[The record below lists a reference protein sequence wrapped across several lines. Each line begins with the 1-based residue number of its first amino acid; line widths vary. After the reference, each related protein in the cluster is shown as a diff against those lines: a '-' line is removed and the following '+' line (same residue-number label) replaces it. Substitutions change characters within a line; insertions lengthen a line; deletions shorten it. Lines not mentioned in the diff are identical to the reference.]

1 MKKHN
6 HTLQQCL
13 VEMAPCGRASTFAL
27 RRRAGARP
35 RPVAA
40 ALDGTVRV
48 RHRRYHRRS
57 RPGYRFLRLL
67 PAVDAVVVV
76 VAVAFFLA
84 FGARPFPRCIA
95 QGGRAFAQEVV
106 QPLVVVLR
114 HLLHQ
119 GLFRGSS
126 LSFIIT
132 VVVVVVIAV
141 VAPDVAAGVVVVVG
155 RAVRVRKLRMRG
167 VAKCGVAAGPL
178 RGAGIRVRRVEVG
191 VVWRA

>member
-1 MKKHN
+1 
-6 HTLQQCL
+6 
-13 VEMAPCGRASTFAL
+13 
-27 RRRAGARP
+27 
-35 RPVAA
+35 
-40 ALDGTVRV
+40 
-48 RHRRYHRRS
+48 
-57 RPGYRFLRLL
+57 
-67 PAVDAVVVV
+67 
-76 VAVAFFLA
+76 
-84 FGARPFPRCIA
+84 
-95 QGGRAFAQEVV
+95 VV

-126 LSFIIT
+126 LPFIIT
-132 VVVVVVIAV
+132 VVAVVVAV

-191 VVWRA
+191 VVCRA

>member
-13 VEMAPCGRASTFAL
+13 VEMAPSGRASTFAL

-48 RHRRYHRRS
+48 RHRRYRRRS
-57 RPGYRFLRLL
+57 RRDCRFLRLL

-126 LSFIIT
+126 LPFI
-132 VVVVVVIAV
+132 VVVVVAVAV